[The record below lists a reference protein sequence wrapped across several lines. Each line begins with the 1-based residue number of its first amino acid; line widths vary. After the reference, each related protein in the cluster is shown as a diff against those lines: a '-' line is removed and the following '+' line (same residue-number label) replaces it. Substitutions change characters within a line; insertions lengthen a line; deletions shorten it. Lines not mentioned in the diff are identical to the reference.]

1 MINRKT
7 NSFSISSLWLA
18 GIRIKVGGIN
28 LLGFPIPGA
37 LGCGLCGLRE
47 WRLSQPPA
55 VKKAWRSDWRIRWS
69 PLGTAGWET
78 WWNMMK
84 HVLPSPDTRACKA
97 AGIPARF
104 CILLSSSCRSIPF
117 VAKLRCHAVFS
128 GFWNVGST
136 DVVSCRSMSFQ
147 VPMIAAKDWQ
157 EQETL
162 HLVRRNYAAKLW
174 EMIQLSPL
182 DSDPV
187 VFPGDGK
194 WKDWNPWSSLETVPH

>member
-18 GIRIKVGGIN
+18 GILIKVGGIN
-28 LLGFPIPGA
+28 LLGNQEPWGVVCVGYVNEGSANHQLLKKLGA
-37 LGCGLCGLRE
+37 VTE
-47 WRLSQPPA
+47 E
-55 VKKAWRSDWRIRWS
+55 SDEALWE
-69 PLGTAGWET
+69 LQAGKHGET
-78 WWNMMK
+78 WWNMFCLHQRLERAK
-84 HVLPSPDTRACKA
+84 QLGYQLDFAVCYPAAVVQFLLLQSCGVLT
-97 AGIPARF
+97 
-104 CILLSSSCRSIPF
+104 
-117 VAKLRCHAVFS
+117 VFS

-194 WKDWNPWSSLETVPH
+194 WKDWNPWSSLEIVPH